1 MAYKVLLTP
10 AAEEDLQHIVAYLDK
25 HFESPAAVQ
34 NFLDA
39 FDRCRI
45 QMESYPYSFETSR
58 APELKAKG
66 YRKFLVGNY
75 VGLYLVQPEK
85 ELIYIARIFHG
96 SQNYPK
102 YL

>member
-10 AAEEDLQHIVAYLDK
+10 AAEEDLQHIVAWLDK

-34 NFLDA
+34 NFLEA
-39 FDRCRI
+39 FDRCRT
-45 QMESYPYSFETSR
+45 QMERWPYSFETSR
-58 APELKAKG
+58 APELQAKG

-85 ELIYIARIFHG
+85 ERIYIARIFHG